1 MNENKIIELVKEEK
15 YDEALNIF
23 EDYICKLLLDKLQHK
38 VNIDNYTFMEF
49 VNYCIKEL
57 PDYFDILTYIRNL
70 YFFSNKSSI
79 EKINELTNICINL
92 KNVNI

>member
-1 MNENKIIELVKEEK
+1 MNENNIIESVKEKK

-23 EDYICKLLLDKLQHK
+23 EDYICKLLLDKLQYN

-49 VNYCIKEL
+49 IDYCIKEL

-79 EKINELTNICINL
+79 EKINELTNIYINF
-92 KNVNI
+92 KKM